1 MCCSQFGFGKHTD
14 GHTHQD
20 LLCHTF
26 SQFYLGKCFL
36 FFCQKLWHCEF
47 QCCGLC
53 VAFRKAILNKALI
66 KCKISNA
73 ALYYIFYNILLV
85 PCMERKMQCYEFVY
99 SHNLTSMQLPAT
111 ITAQNRA
118 ENISWSNTRHN
129 RSLQHRAAEP
139 ASSHHSWCHFL
150 AWLDV
155 STE

>member
-26 SQFYLGKCFL
+26 SQFYLGKSFL

-66 KCKISNA
+66 KCMKSA
-73 ALYYIFYNILLV
+73 
-85 PCMERKMQCYEFVY
+85 MQPSITF
-99 SHNLTSMQLPAT
+99 STTSYL
-111 ITAQNRA
+111 
-118 ENISWSNTRHN
+118 
-129 RSLQHRAAEP
+129 
-139 ASSHHSWCHFL
+139 FL
-150 AWLDV
+150 AWREKCNVMNSFIHIIWQACSYLLL
-155 STE
+155 SLHKTEQKTSVDQTQDTTEVYNIGLPNLLPPTTVDAIS